1 MKKTDTPELNRIRE
15 LRDAMTGDVAPITN
29 EHIYECPQPYIEWL
43 IDFLILTHIAR
54 RGKLLHIDTICKKLK
69 RYGSDGIVA
78 INTFDTVISAGL
90 NQEFNWELKKH
101 NLNAKFMCIDTYR
114 NIYEKIIDPDD
125 DMSVKRLVHISN
137 FAKKFHNSIVYADNV
152 SYGPNT
158 LAHRGKPRNYR
169 IPTKRHTFKRN
180 QQEYRLQQEIIHSK
194 QTQQE
199 LPF

>member
-78 INTFDTVISAGL
+78 INTFNTVISAGL

-101 NLNAKFMCIDTYR
+101 NLNAKFMCIDTYNYLYQKALDD
-114 NIYEKIIDPDD
+114 NI
-125 DMSVKRLVHISN
+125 SNKRLKHINN

-169 IPTKRHTFKRN
+169 IPTKRHTFKRQ
-180 QQEYRLQQEIIHSK
+180 QQEYKLQQEIIRSK
-194 QTQQE
+194 QTQPE

>member
-54 RGKLLHIDTICKKLK
+54 RGKLLHIDTICKNLK

-78 INTFDTVISAGL
+78 INTFDTIIQAGFNPEL
-90 NQEFNWELKKH
+90 NLQLKKRH
-101 NLNAKFMCIDTYR
+101 FDAKFMDIDTYR
-114 NIYEKIIDPDD
+114 DIYEKILDLDN

-137 FAKKFHNSIVYADNV
+137 FAKKFHKSIIYADNV
-152 SYGPNT
+152 SYGPT
-158 LAHRGKPRNYR
+158 LEHRKKNKGYKQ
-169 IPTKRHTFKRN
+169 PTKRHTFKRQ
-180 QQEYRLQQEIIHSK
+180 QQEYKLQQEIIRLK
-194 QTQQE
+194 QTQRE

>member
-1 MKKTDTPELNRIRE
+1 MKKTNTPELNRIRK
-15 LRDAMTGDVAPITN
+15 LRDATTGDTAPITTQT
-29 EHIYECPQPYIEWL
+29 IFYWPQPYIEWL

-69 RYGSDGIVA
+69 RYGPDGSVA
-78 INTFDTVISAGL
+78 INTFDAVISAGL
-90 NQEFNWELKKH
+90 NPELNLQLKKH
-101 NLNAKFMCIDTYR
+101 NFNAKFMCIDTYN
-114 NIYEKIIDPDD
+114 NIYQEALDNDI
-125 DMSVKRLVHISN
+125 STKRLGHINN
-137 FAKKFHNSIVYADNV
+137 FAKKFHKSIIYANDV
-152 SYGPNT
+152 AYAPGLLETKQHPK
-158 LAHRGKPRNYR
+158 GYR